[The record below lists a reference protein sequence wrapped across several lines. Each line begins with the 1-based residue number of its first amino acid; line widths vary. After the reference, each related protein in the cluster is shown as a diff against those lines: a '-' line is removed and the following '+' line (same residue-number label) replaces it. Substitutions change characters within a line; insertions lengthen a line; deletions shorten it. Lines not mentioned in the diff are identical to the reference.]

1 MTNNQLHGKTFEDF
15 IKACGLFSGSSDG
28 GRSATANID
37 IEAKFDKKL
46 GLPTSIKATGSNT
59 VELADAREFWKIDK
73 PYRMIVG
80 RYTQHGL
87 YKIFHEVYEI
97 IITNDA
103 LADLRGDL
111 DFKTVSDFHNG
122 LLLNNFPRGA
132 HIEARQWAQDRKKEL
147 AHVSTKIKLHPKID
161 SKSQRRL
168 QCSAAL
174 HVLVDVSATYGN
186 HTLHTQSIGIIPL
199 PLRILS
205 TAREFSRKRK

>member
-15 IKACGLFSGSSDG
+15 IKACGLFSGSADG
-28 GRSATANID
+28 GRSGTSNID
-37 IEAKFDKKL
+37 IEAKFDKNR

-80 RYTQHGL
+80 RYKQDGL
-87 YKIFHEVYEI
+87 YKIFHEVHEI

-111 DFKTVSDFHNG
+111 DFNTVSNFHNG
-122 LLLNNFPRGA
+122 LLLNNFPNGA
-132 HIEARQWAQDRKKEL
+132 HIGARRWAQDRKKEL
-147 AHVSTKIKLHPKID
+147 AHVRTKIKLHPKID

-168 QCSAAL
+168 QCSVAL
-174 HVLVDVSATYGN
+174 NALIEISSANGN
-186 HTLHTQSIGIIPL
+186 HTLHTQSIGNFPL
-199 PLRILS
+199 PQPILS
-205 TAREFSRKRK
+205 TPREFSRTQE